1 MKDGFLEFE
10 ELGVGS
16 RLNRLSGYIM
26 RETQEVYDALEINFD
41 PYLFPIFKLII
52 EVDGITTTHIQEAL
66 KYTQPAITQSVK
78 KLTNLGYVTSTAD
91 ERDGRKKI
99 IRLSSK
105 GKNIHKR
112 LVPVWKVIE
121 TEVKM
126 LTQIK
131 TNSLVEVLE
140 KIELA
145 LQEKSLNKRIL
156 EKL

>member
-1 MKDGFLEFE
+1 
-10 ELGVGS
+10 
-16 RLNRLSGYIM
+16 M

-52 EVDGITTTHIQEAL
+52 EVNGITTTHIQEAL

-99 IRLSSK
+99 IRLTSK

-112 LVPVWKVIE
+112 LVPIWKVIE
-121 TEVKM
+121 TEVKI